1 MDQLEFIGQIERL
14 LISEA
19 LPVFHQIEGKHKGPR
34 YKYQYK
40 PIEEF
45 FRNRYLDTINKV
57 DVDNYRRYRAAD
69 DLKAS
74 SINREHSVI
83 TRLFNAFK
91 EWRDLKVVGP
101 FNFEKLM
108 LPEGNPGEQVS
119 KADERAFTRNLVLT
133 PMEVFRF
140 CDYAHPRIRVI
151 VIVTILTLLRRK
163 NVEVLGKEHFNRAL
177 QQIQLTQS
185 KTGVPLAIPAQQTI
199 QIIIE
204 GMSYQCQIDFTN
216 YRRLMERAQRESGVK
231 FWLTDLRRTGATQML
246 LDGVD
251 LRTIQKYLGHTTLVM
266 TERYLQPPVQ
276 NMVDAGKTIERRFE
290 TAIESLQFSVGQK

>member
-1 MDQLEFIGQIERL
+1 MYQSELIGQIERIL
-14 LISEA
+14 VSEA
-19 LPVFHQIEGKHKGPR
+19 LSIFHQIEGKHKGPR
-34 YKYQYK
+34 YRYQYK

-45 FRNRYLDTINKV
+45 FKDRYLDTINKV
-57 DVDNYRRYRAAD
+57 DVDNYRRYRAAE
-69 DLKAS
+69 DLRAS

-91 EWRDLKVVGP
+91 EWKALKVVGP
-101 FNFEKLM
+101 FNFEKLL
-108 LPEGNPGEQVS
+108 LPEFNPGEQVS
-119 KADERAFTRNLVLT
+119 KADERPFVRNLVLT
-133 PMEVFRF
+133 PMEFFRF

-177 QQIQLTQS
+177 QQLQLIQS
-185 KTGVPLAIPAQQTI
+185 KTGVPLTIPAQQTVRV
-199 QIIIE
+199 IIE
-204 GMSYQCQIDFTN
+204 DASYDCQIDFTN
-216 YRRLMERAQRESGVK
+216 YRRLMVRAQQESGVK

-276 NMVDAGKTIERRFE
+276 NMIQAGEKLEKRFE
-290 TAIESLQFSVGQK
+290 NAIELLRFSVGEK